1 MTIGESQKGN
11 QMKCSDG
18 TTKRMA
24 KKHKSYAISMKF
36 FAFCMFMLGIP
47 GLVIA
52 SEYADFTKD
61 IVEPY
66 GLYKRSLALTS
77 KKKNQEKAIVVVQK
91 FINSWGMFANKYA
104 NDVPDQLSQTVD
116 FKSKIHRPV
125 TVGEE
130 ALAMLKAGE
139 VKQAHLLLEEIR
151 YSLWRM
157 RVDAGIVSLNDKIND
172 FHEAM
177 EVVLDGIT
185 EDRSPEQLK
194 YLGNRYGGWLA
205 IKWAEVGMAD
215 SSVVDKDAFTL
226 VIKNGHNAIANLLE
240 MLKMGN
246 FAEARNAG
254 GKVKQHYKTIFFL
267 PECS

>member
-1 MTIGESQKGN
+1 MCN
-11 QMKCSDG
+11 DG
-18 TTKRMA
+18 KTKRMA
-24 KKHKSYAISMKF
+24 TKQISYAMRMEF
-36 FAFCMFMLGIP
+36 VTVCMFLLSIP
-47 GLVIA
+47 GLVMA
-52 SEYADFTKD
+52 SEYAAFTKD

-91 FINSWGMFANKYA
+91 FINSWGMLANKYA
-104 NDVPDQLSQTVD
+104 NDVPDQLNQTVD
-116 FKSKIHRPV
+116 FNSKINRPV

-139 VKQAHLLLEEIR
+139 IKKAHLHMEEIR

-185 EDRSPEQLK
+185 EDSSPEHLK
-194 YLGNRYGGWLA
+194 HLGKRYGAWLA
-205 IKWAEVGMAD
+205 IKWADVGKVD
-215 SSVVDKDAFTL
+215 YSVADKDAFAL
-226 VIKNGHNAIANLLE
+226 AIKEGQNAIKNLLE
-240 MLKMGN
+240 MLKKGDA
-246 FAEARNAG
+246 AEAKTAG
-254 GKVKQHYKTIFFL
+254 GKVKKSYKAVFFL